1 MATPFERF
9 FSFRRFQPT
18 LAFTADGESVLFS
31 SDVSG
36 QFNLWRVD
44 LRHGAREQLTAFD
57 SSSVREIAVRR
68 QDGLVVFTA
77 DTDGDEFHAL
87 YELRNGEAVRLSEPG
102 QVQHFISGPGFSPD
116 GTRLAY
122 AANAREPETLEL
134 FVRDPDGGEPH
145 PVFSRGNFCLAGQW
159 HPDGRRLLALE
170 LRSNSDYSIHLVD
183 VDTGSSDELTP
194 ADHPA
199 KFEAGPWA
207 GDGSGFWLLTD
218 VGAEYTGLA
227 FYDLARHSW
236 SYVEQPRADVLEV
249 AASPD
254 GGVLLWTINDR
265 GFGRVRVRDTAS
277 GRVDDAALPEGSPFI
292 FGSAPAFAPD
302 GRRFALLWDRPR
314 RPPEVYVADVDSGDA
329 RRVTDS
335 AYRLP
340 PDDELVQPE
349 LVAIPGERGDI
360 PAWLYRAGGDGAAPA
375 VMYVHGGPESQVR
388 AGYLPIA
395 QYLVSRGISVIA
407 PNIRGSTGYGK
418 TYQRSIYRDWGHGDL
433 ADFRA
438 IGQWLLQ
445 QEWVDGTRLGVCG
458 GSYGGFATLLCL
470 SRLPD
475 VWSVGVD
482 VFGPS
487 NLISLIATAPP
498 TWYSVVRE
506 MIGDPDRDREKL
518 LAGSPLTHADAI
530 RAPLLVVQGAK
541 DPRVVPAESEQLV
554 ERLRD
559 LGRDVDYVL
568 FDDEGHGFTRHENEL
583 RGWRLLG
590 EFLERHL
597 VGA

>member
-1 MATPFERF
+1 
-9 FSFRRFQPT
+9 
-18 LAFTADGESVLFS
+18 
-31 SDVSG
+31 
-36 QFNLWRVD
+36 
-44 LRHGAREQLTAFD
+44 
-57 SSSVREIAVRR
+57 
-68 QDGLVVFTA
+68 
-77 DTDGDEFHAL
+77 
-87 YELRNGEAVRLSEPG
+87 
-102 QVQHFISGPGFSPD
+102 
-116 GTRLAY
+116 
-122 AANAREPETLEL
+122 
-134 FVRDPDGGEPH
+134 
-145 PVFSRGNFCLAGQW
+145 
-159 HPDGRRLLALE
+159 
-170 LRSNSDYSIHLVD
+170 
-183 VDTGSSDELTP
+183 
-194 ADHPA
+194 
-199 KFEAGPWA
+199 
-207 GDGSGFWLLTD
+207 
-218 VGAEYTGLA
+218 
-227 FYDLARHSW
+227 
-236 SYVEQPRADVLEV
+236 
-249 AASPD
+249 
-254 GGVLLWTINDR
+254 
-265 GFGRVRVRDTAS
+265 
-277 GRVDDAALPEGSPFI
+277 
-292 FGSAPAFAPD
+292 
-302 GRRFALLWDRPR
+302 
-314 RPPEVYVADVDSGDA
+314 VYVADVDSGDA

-445 QEWVDGTRLGVCG
+445 QEWVDDTRLGVCG